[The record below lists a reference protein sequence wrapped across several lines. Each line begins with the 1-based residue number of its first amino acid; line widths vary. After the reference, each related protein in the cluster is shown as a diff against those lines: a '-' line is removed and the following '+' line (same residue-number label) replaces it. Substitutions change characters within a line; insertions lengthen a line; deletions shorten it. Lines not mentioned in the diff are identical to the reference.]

1 MLALY
6 LQTQYQVSVLYYKKA
21 TIGEQNFSTNKSNW
35 KEKKSFPLFL
45 AIDAWKS
52 TCENLVTLENEWM
65 ARVLDTFSG
74 YLVFQNRPK
83 RGDWQNRKICLL

>member
-21 TIGEQNFSTNKSNW
+21 TIGENFSTNKSNW
-35 KEKKSFPLFL
+35 KKKSFPLFL